1 VINRVHVLARR
12 TAANVALLFSD
23 SYGTPIPDLDDDDDV
38 DDDDYFPPDD
48 ESINDADNYAWPGDD
63 DDDDADHD
71 SASTDHADPAA
82 INFAAPN
89 DVDDIAGVN
98 DNNDDPNDPN
108 EIAGVVHNPDTVP
121 NDNDIDSNDEHT
133 DSDNSDYQNSTD
145 DSESNTEDNNDSE
158 DDTKSN
164 YTEVT
169 GQEANALTKE
179 DNVED
184 TMNERYGERSGT
196 YNLRAR
202 KPRDY
207 GHLHA
212 TLEHIVMTQHS
223 IKRGLKEFGDAG
235 VDAVLKELLQLHE
248 RKVLEPR
255 GETEMSDEEKKAA
268 LQYLMFL
275 KKKRNGTIK
284 GRGCADGRK
293 QRQHITKEEA
303 SSPTVAIEAVMLS
316 CVIDAMEKRDVA
328 TVDIPG
334 AFMQADMDDT
344 VHMKLEGKMA
354 ELLVRIDPMLYR
366 KHVQL
371 ERGKQVLYV
380 ELKKALYGTL
390 KAALLFWKRLST
402 QLVEWGFISN
412 PYDPCVV
419 NKIINGSQCTILWH
433 VDDLKISHVD
443 PEVVTEVIDLL
454 EREFGKEAPLT
465 KTRGHVHE
473 YLGMTIDFSVTGKV
487 KFSMIDYIKE
497 MLDGLP
503 EDMTGESV
511 TPAADHLFTVN
522 ADAEKLNTAEAEI
535 YHHNT
540 AKLLFLCKRAR
551 PDIQTAVAFLC
562 TRVQHPDVDDYK
574 KLGRVMR
581 YLRATMDMPL
591 TLEANSANLIKWW
604 GDASYAVHPDM
615 RSHTGGGMT
624 LGRGIIYATSTR
636 QKLNTK
642 SSTEAELVG
651 VNDIMPQVLWTRYFL
666 EAQGF
671 DISDS
676 IVFQDNQSAILLE
689 KNGRASSSKRTRHI
703 NIRYFFVKDRID
715 AGEVRIEYCPTQ
727 HMLADFFTKPLQGT
741 QFRLFRDQIMNIN
754 PHDGPHE
761 DYRSV
766 LEIAES
772 KPRTDDGWTMV
783 QTKNKQVR
791 FKAKVETVN
800 VSGKSKNK
808 DETLQ
813 VSGILKPGL
822 PLETREQNSSCAHI

>member
-1 VINRVHVLARR
+1 
-12 TAANVALLFSD
+12 
-23 SYGTPIPDLDDDDDV
+23 
-38 DDDDYFPPDD
+38 
-48 ESINDADNYAWPGDD
+48 
-63 DDDDADHD
+63 
-71 SASTDHADPAA
+71 
-82 INFAAPN
+82 
-89 DVDDIAGVN
+89 
-98 DNNDDPNDPN
+98 
-108 EIAGVVHNPDTVP
+108 
-121 NDNDIDSNDEHT
+121 
-133 DSDNSDYQNSTD
+133 
-145 DSESNTEDNNDSE
+145 
-158 DDTKSN
+158 
-164 YTEVT
+164 
-169 GQEANALTKE
+169 
-179 DNVED
+179 
-184 TMNERYGERSGT
+184 
-196 YNLRAR
+196 
-202 KPRDY
+202 
-207 GHLHA
+207 
-212 TLEHIVMTQHS
+212 
-223 IKRGLKEFGDAG
+223 
-235 VDAVLKELLQLHE
+235 
-248 RKVLEPR
+248 
-255 GETEMSDEEKKAA
+255 
-268 LQYLMFL
+268 
-275 KKKRNGTIK
+275 
-284 GRGCADGRK
+284 
-293 QRQHITKEEA
+293 
-303 SSPTVAIEAVMLS
+303 
-316 CVIDAMEKRDVA
+316 
-328 TVDIPG
+328 
-334 AFMQADMDDT
+334 
-344 VHMKLEGKMA
+344 
-354 ELLVRIDPMLYR
+354 
-366 KHVQL
+366 
-371 ERGKQVLYV
+371 
-380 ELKKALYGTL
+380 
-390 KAALLFWKRLST
+390 
-402 QLVEWGFISN
+402 
-412 PYDPCVV
+412 
-419 NKIINGSQCTILWH
+419 
-433 VDDLKISHVD
+433 
-443 PEVVTEVIDLL
+443 
-454 EREFGKEAPLT
+454 
-465 KTRGHVHE
+465 
-473 YLGMTIDFSVTGKV
+473 
-487 KFSMIDYIKE
+487 
-497 MLDGLP
+497 
-503 EDMTGESV
+503 MTGESV

-741 QFRLFRDQIMNIN
+741 QFRLFRDQIMNIT